1 MTQFRR
7 FCPYLPICW
16 LLRFFFLKVNIK
28 SWTRSSPP
36 WHIVCDSWLY
46 KPICP
51 LTNVRFWKQSQQ
63 SEARTII
70 ASHHHT
76 FLIFPSFSWIF
87 IVLHIVLC
95 VGDRQARSDIWKIW
109 SWSVYLLFI
118 WPKHLSQWLMFT
130 LLLFTSCVYRPG
142 SLCLNVSYE
151 SGSLPAAVP
160 ACGGCSPRNGRF
172 AGNGP
177 KRQYPLTQVFLHLW
191 FRRSTVNAASCSSSL
206 RRRRADSSCFSLQTV
221 WAPPTHLHPLSPLT
235 LAQDSAVVT

>member
-109 SWSVYLLFI
+109 FQVFIYCLFDPNICPSGSCLHCYYLLHVFTDPARCV
-118 WPKHLSQWLMFT
+118 WMCLMSLVLSLQL
-130 LLLFTSCVYRPG
+130 
-142 SLCLNVSYE
+142 
-151 SGSLPAAVP
+151 
-160 ACGGCSPRNGRF
+160 
-172 AGNGP
+172 
-177 KRQYPLTQVFLHLW
+177 
-191 FRRSTVNAASCSSSL
+191 FRRVAAALPGMEGSQETGQNGSILWLRCSSTCGSGA
-206 RRRRADSSCFSLQTV
+206 R
-221 WAPPTHLHPLSPLT
+221 P
-235 LAQDSAVVT
+235 